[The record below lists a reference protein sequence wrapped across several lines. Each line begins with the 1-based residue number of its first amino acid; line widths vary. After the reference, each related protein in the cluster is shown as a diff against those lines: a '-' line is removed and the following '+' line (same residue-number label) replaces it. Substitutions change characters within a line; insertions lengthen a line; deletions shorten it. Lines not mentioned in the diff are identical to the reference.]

1 MNYFTSDKNSIFFIA
16 EIGGNHEGDFEYA
29 KKLLRLAVESGADA
43 VKFQIYC
50 GDTLVSRIESPER
63 NKHFK
68 KFELG
73 KDQYILLA
81 KMCQDSGVMF
91 MASIWDFDRL
101 AWVDDYIPIHKIG
114 SGDVT
119 AYPLIKRMVKSGKPI
134 ILSTGLCTVDEVRET
149 VAYIK
154 SQDEDYITE
163 KRLALLQCTAAYPCP
178 DEDANLNAMLLL
190 RNEFGLPVGYS
201 DHTVGND
208 AVFAAAAMGAEIIEM
223 HFTDTR
229 EGKSFRDH
237 KISITKDELI
247 DILEKIRKVKRLQG
261 KYAKKSTSSEIEAG
275 HVSSFRRS
283 VYAKRDIRKG
293 ETFTDDN
300 LTILRP
306 EHGIPANRFEE
317 LLGKKAERDLKEH
330 EVLRDTDLTQ

>member
-1 MNYFTSDKNSIFFIA
+1 MNYFTSNKNPIFFIA

-29 KKLLRLAVESGADA
+29 KKLLRLAVKSGADA

-81 KMCQDSGVMF
+81 KMCKDSGAMF
-91 MASIWDFDRL
+91 MASIWDFERL

-119 AYPLIKRMVKSGKPI
+119 AYPLIKRMVKGGKPI
-134 ILSTGLCTVDEVRET
+134 ILSTGLCTIDEVRET
-149 VAYIK
+149 VTYIK
-154 SQDEDYITE
+154 SLDENYITK

-190 RNEFGLPVGYS
+190 RSEFGLPVGYS
-201 DHTVGND
+201 DHTVGDD
-208 AVFAAAAMGAEIIEM
+208 AVFVAAAMGAEIIEM

-261 KYAKKSTSSEIEAG
+261 KYAKKLTSSEIEAG

-283 VYAKRDIRKG
+283 VYAKRDICKG